1 MKKKIK
7 ILRIIPSLDPIFGG
21 PSKTIFD
28 SSFMLTKK
36 GFKVD
41 ILTGE
46 QKGSSKKNNIKN
58 INMFKSNKIK
68 IINKGKHSLGVYCF
82 NLAQFKWLRK
92 NRYKYDY
99 TIVHGLWQ
107 FTTLMAR
114 ILLKKKYFVFI
125 HGQLD
130 PWFKE
135 NFFKKIKK
143 QIYWFLFEKK
153 NLLNSKSILVTSKG
167 EKSSLDKTFVN
178 TNGIKKIVIRYGI
191 FKPKINK
198 KKVLAKFY
206 KKFPKLKNKNFYL
219 FLGRFHE
226 KKGCETLIKSAKLI
240 EQEFKDKILLAGPQ
254 NGTNYERKIKK
265 LSINYNLNKKIIF
278 SDMLINEIKWGAILA
293 SKAMVLSS
301 HGENFGVSLVESMS
315 LGRPVLT
322 TNKVNIYKEILIDKA
337 GFIANDNV
345 NDFSNIL
352 KKFNKL
358 KKDELKI
365 LSNNAHRCFSK
376 NFDLSID
383 KKNSLNNL
391 IKKNICVE

>member
-1 MKKKIK
+1 MKKKFK
-7 ILRIIPSLDPIFGG
+7 ILRIITSLDPIFGG

-36 GFKVD
+36 GYEVD

-46 QKGSSKKNNIKN
+46 QKGSSKKNYIKN

-82 NLAQFKWLRK
+82 NLDQFKWLYK

-107 FTTLMAR
+107 FSTLMAR

-153 NLLNSKSILVTSKG
+153 NLLNSKSILLTSKG
-167 EKSSLDKTFVN
+167 EKSSLNKTFVN
-178 TNGIKKIVIRYGI
+178 TSGIKKTVIRYGI

-198 KKVLAKFY
+198 KKALAKFY
-206 KKFPKLKNKNFYL
+206 RKFPKLKNKNFYL

-226 KKGCETLIKSAKLI
+226 KKGCETLIKSTKLI

-254 NGTNYERKIKK
+254 NGTIYERRIKK

-278 SDMLINEIKWGAILA
+278 SDMLTNEIKWGAILA
-293 SKAMVLSS
+293 SKAMVLTS
-301 HGENFGVSLVESMS
+301 HGENFGVSLVESMC
-315 LGRPVLT
+315 LGKPVLT

-345 NDFSNIL
+345 YDFSNIL

-365 LSNNAHRCFSK
+365 LSNNALHCFAK
-376 NFDLSID
+376 NFDLSMD

-391 IKKNICVE
+391 IKNNICVE

>member
-1 MKKKIK
+1 MKKKFK
-7 ILRIIPSLDPIFGG
+7 ILRILPSLDPIFGG

-36 GFKVD
+36 GFEVD

-46 QKGSSKKNNIKN
+46 QKGSSKKNYIKN

-68 IINKGKHSLGVYCF
+68 IIKKGKQSLGVYCF
-82 NLAQFKWLRK
+82 NLEQFKWLYK

-167 EKSSLDKTFVN
+167 EKSSLNKTFVN
-178 TNGIKKIVIRYGI
+178 TSGI
-191 FKPKINK
+191 
-198 KKVLAKFY
+198 
-206 KKFPKLKNKNFYL
+206 
-219 FLGRFHE
+219 
-226 KKGCETLIKSAKLI
+226 
-240 EQEFKDKILLAGPQ
+240 
-254 NGTNYERKIKK
+254 
-265 LSINYNLNKKIIF
+265 
-278 SDMLINEIKWGAILA
+278 
-293 SKAMVLSS
+293 
-301 HGENFGVSLVESMS
+301 
-315 LGRPVLT
+315 
-322 TNKVNIYKEILIDKA
+322 
-337 GFIANDNV
+337 
-345 NDFSNIL
+345 
-352 KKFNKL
+352 
-358 KKDELKI
+358 
-365 LSNNAHRCFSK
+365 
-376 NFDLSID
+376 
-383 KKNSLNNL
+383 
-391 IKKNICVE
+391 

>member
-254 NGTNYERKIKK
+254 NGTNYENRF
-265 LSINYNLNKKIIF
+265 Y
-278 SDMLINEIKWGAILA
+278 
-293 SKAMVLSS
+293 
-301 HGENFGVSLVESMS
+301 
-315 LGRPVLT
+315 
-322 TNKVNIYKEILIDKA
+322 
-337 GFIANDNV
+337 
-345 NDFSNIL
+345 
-352 KKFNKL
+352 
-358 KKDELKI
+358 
-365 LSNNAHRCFSK
+365 
-376 NFDLSID
+376 
-383 KKNSLNNL
+383 
-391 IKKNICVE
+391 

>member
-278 SDMLINEIKWGAILA
+278 SDMLTNEIKWGAILA

-337 GFIANDNV
+337 GLIANDNV

-365 LSNNAHRCFSK
+365 LSNNAHRCFTK

>member
-278 SDMLINEIKWGAILA
+278 SDMLTNEIKWGAILA

-365 LSNNAHRCFSK
+365 LSNNAHRCFTK

>member
-28 SSFMLTKK
+28 TSFMLTKK

-46 QKGSSKKNNIKN
+46 QKGSSKKNYIRN

-68 IINKGKHSLGVYCF
+68 IIDKGKHSLGVYCF
-82 NLAQFKWLRK
+82 NLAQFKWLYK

-107 FTTLMAR
+107 FSTLMAR

-143 QIYWFLFEKK
+143 KIYWFLFEKN

-178 TNGIKKIVIRYGI
+178 TSGIKKTIIRYGI

-198 KKVLAKFY
+198 KRALAKFY
-206 KKFPKLKNKNFYL
+206 RKFPKLKNKNFYL

-226 KKGCETLIKSAKLI
+226 KKGCETLIRSTKII

-254 NGTNYERKIKK
+254 NGTNYERKIKE
-265 LSINYNLNKKIIF
+265 LSVNYNLDKKIIF
-278 SDMLINEIKWGAILA
+278 SDMLTNEIKWGAILA
-293 SKAMVLSS
+293 SKAMVLAS
-301 HGENFGVSLVESMS
+301 HGENFGVSLVESLS
-315 LGRPVLT
+315 LGKPVLT
-322 TNKVNIYKEILIDKA
+322 TNKVNIYKEILRDKA
-337 GFIANDNV
+337 GFISKDNV
-345 NDFSNIL
+345 DDFAYIL
-352 KKFNKL
+352 MKFHKL
-358 KKDELKI
+358 KNNDLKI
-365 LSNNAHRCFSK
+365 LSRNANNCFTK

-383 KKNSLNNL
+383 KTNSLNNL
-391 IKKNICVE
+391 IKKSLCVE